1 MIHRTLATV
10 IACLWLAPLVVSA
23 GQSKPASF
31 FITSVGKNTGGDL
44 GGLAGADAHCQALAK
59 AAGYGNRTWRAYLS
73 TQGPNAVNARDRIG
87 KGPWYNLRGE
97 LVARDVEDLH
107 RNQEK
112 WARVVGQNAH
122 LLMITEKNTVNPGEH
137 DPHIQHEVLTGSQ
150 PDGRAFTDGAD
161 HTCNSWTGKAT
172 TGKAQLGHG
181 DLLSNSSEGLSASWN
196 SAHETR
202 NGCSQEGIEKTHMSV
217 GQFYCFAAD

>member
-1 MIHRTLATV
+1 MKRRLLLALIV
-10 IACLWLAPLVVSA
+10 SACLAPMAVSA
-23 GQSKPASF
+23 GQKPSMSF

-59 AAGYGNRTWRAYLS
+59 AAGHGNRTWRAYLS

-87 KGPWYNLRGE
+87 KGPWYNARGE
-97 LVARDVEDLH
+97 LVAKDVDDLH

-112 WARVVGQNAH
+112 WARVVGELPH

-150 PDGRAFTDGAD
+150 PDGRAFSDNAD
-161 HTCNSWTGKAT
+161 H
-172 TGKAQLGHG
+172 
-181 DLLSNSSEGLSASWN
+181 
-196 SAHETR
+196 
-202 NGCSQEGIEKTHMSV
+202 
-217 GQFYCFAAD
+217 